1 MDGCWTDAKT
11 KEGGISTELSDR
23 VNRTNSSSYLSLF
36 LFGPCHLRVFFS
48 PGTSP
53 VSQVDSKSTG
63 DIVCHTVLKT
73 DILS

>member
-23 VNRTNSSSYLSLF
+23 VNHTNSSSYYLF
-36 LFGPCHLRVFFS
+36 FYLAHAILVFIF

-63 DIVCHTVLKT
+63 DIVCHTVWNP